1 MPDAYSRH
9 PIAHE
14 LVHVLKYER
23 FGGIEPYLKAYVP
36 EIVSPPTIRMVHSS
50 RRQGDSSMLFAPVCP
65 KHWPIPTFRN
75 ILSPRFGPLPG
86 ADEIKSAELLNSQ
99 YSVNG
104 ILSVWCS
111 DHQYVLNPDDIR

>member
-36 EIVSPPTIRMVHSS
+36 EIVSPPTIRMVHSR

-111 DHQYVLNPDDIR
+111 DPKYVLNPDDIR